1 MANKIKAFGYYE
13 TSAKTGE
20 GVKEAFEA
28 AITAANIKPTAR
40 KPWYE
45 CFPCLSKPGPDMNIF
60 RWHPDFDTPWAYS
73 QGGATDPTRIR
84 YYSNG
89 NINLGHRTLR

>member
-1 MANKIKAFGYYE
+1 MRDLKNPDGSIVRPITKEEGDRMANKIRAFGYYE

-45 CFPCLSKPGPDMNIF
+45 CFPCLSK
-60 RWHPDFDTPWAYS
+60 T
-73 QGGATDPTRIR
+73 GAESP
-84 YYSNG
+84 
-89 NINLGHRTLR
+89 

>member
-45 CFPCLSKPGPDMNIF
+45 CFPCLSK
-60 RWHPDFDTPWAYS
+60 T
-73 QGGATDPTRIR
+73 GAESP
-84 YYSNG
+84 
-89 NINLGHRTLR
+89 